1 MRRIRRRDTKP
12 EILLRSALHRRGY
25 RFRVDV
31 GDLVGRPDIVFP
43 KRRVAVLVHG
53 CFWHAHP
60 GCKQASDPKT
70 NRSYWSEKLA
80 KNVARDQAN
89 MESLTALGY
98 RVIVVWECD
107 IEGDLSAVVRYV
119 EALFESAI

>member
-1 MRRIRRRDTKP
+1 
-12 EILLRSALHRRGY
+12 
-25 RFRVDV
+25 
-31 GDLVGRPDIVFP
+31 
-43 KRRVAVLVHG
+43 
-53 CFWHAHP
+53 
-60 GCKQASDPKT
+60 
-70 NRSYWSEKLA
+70 
-80 KNVARDQAN
+80 